1 MERDWQMAHIT
12 NRDRIIELLSR
23 QPGLDD
29 DEIAMLTGIKPR
41 QQVNQICRHFAKLG
55 KLKRFRGP
63 KGKIVN
69 QLVNA
74 NPLQVPSAAIKI
86 TSSAALTLRQ
96 SSPTTT
102 SQTASQLEKDSIATL
117 EPRHLRKTL
126 LIIPCCKEK
135 LPFPDVYETGPRIAH
150 HLTNDLAERL
160 YLARE
165 KVRERARIDEK
176 TLVPAW
182 QRYNGYL
189 YKAKGAREMLCQ
201 AAEQGLHVLILSGG
215 YGVLL
220 ADEPIGFYE
229 ARFKASW
236 WPKNLLEEV
245 IASYTRYH
253 QLKYMRAFVSKSGD
267 YRPLV
272 KRVNWSAAGVDDAV
286 LLVPEYAGGSAQREV
301 PKAQGEAMVA
311 LVKGELNEGWRSSDG
326 LALRCKRLQ

>member
-1 MERDWQMAHIT
+1 MAIT
-12 NRDRIIELLSR
+12 NKERIIKLLHR

-29 DEIAMLTGIKPR
+29 DEISELTGIKPR
-41 QQVNQICRHFAKLG
+41 QQVNQICRYFAKLG
-55 KLKRFRGP
+55 KLKRSQGP
-63 KGKIVN
+63 KGKIIN
-69 QLVNA
+69 HLTNA
-74 NPLQVPSAAIKI
+74 SPSQVPSTAVKT
-86 TSSAALTLRQ
+86 TSSAALTRQ
-96 SSPTTT
+96 QSRPPTT
-102 SQTASQLEKDSIATL
+102 SQNASELEKDSVIKL
-117 EPRHLRKTL
+117 EPQHLHKTL

-135 LPFPDVYETGPRIAH
+135 MPFPDVRETGPRIAH
-150 HLTNDLAERL
+150 HLTTDLAERL

-165 KVRERARIDEK
+165 EVRECAHIDEK

-182 QRYNGYL
+182 QRYNGNL
-189 YKAKGAREMLCQ
+189 YKAKGVKKTLGQ
-201 AAEQGLHVLILSGG
+201 AVEQGLHVLILSGG

-220 ADEPIGFYE
+220 ADEPIGLYE

-253 QLKYMRAFVSKSGD
+253 QLKHMRAFVSKSGG

-272 KRVNWSAAGVDDAV
+272 KRVNWNAAGVDDAV
-286 LLVPEYAGGSAQREV
+286 LLVPEFAGGSAQSGV

-326 LALRCKRLQ
+326 LALICKRLR